1 MNRYIAE
8 LTEVI
13 ATGAMDN
20 TYKVAWARAL
30 VELCVES
37 SPRQEYHFD
46 EFATLIFKY
55 YWNQSIFFGLQQGPS
70 ANRRPEIH
78 AMALQAIDE
87 YQLTEGLQPR
97 TFIEVA
103 QNIDVPVQR
112 ISTVLAQDVCKRFV
126 RLDKQVIDTYEFDL
140 EQRTLLVKHPHLIK
154 EHADILFQLINY
166 RWAQKLEDIDGSPR
180 IAKKIKGVDREQV
193 PKRASLSK
201 FKTYL
206 DAENPE
212 KVCFLTGKP
221 IADGDIA
228 IDHVIPWS
236 YLYADNLWNLV
247 YIDRRENSSKGNRI
261 PDEATIMRLE
271 SRNKRLS
278 EALQQQGIQ
287 SKHSAE
293 LQIAIDRDYV
303 RRFWIGCKG

>member
-1 MNRYIAE
+1 
-8 LTEVI
+8 
-13 ATGAMDN
+13 MDN

-30 VELCVES
+30 AELCVEH
-37 SPRQEYHFD
+37 SPRQDYHFD
-46 EFATLIFKY
+46 EFAALVFKY

-78 AMALQAIDE
+78 AMVLQAIDE
-87 YQLTEGLQPR
+87 YQLAEGLQPR

-103 QNIDVPVQR
+103 QTIDLPVQS

-126 RLDKQVIDTYEFDL
+126 RLDKRVIDTYEFDL
-140 EQRTLLVKHPHLIK
+140 KQRTIRVKHPQLIK

-193 PKRASLSK
+193 PKRVSLAE

-212 KVCFLTGKP
+212 KVCFLTGKS
-221 IADGDIA
+221 IADGDDT

-247 YIDRRENSSKGNRI
+247 YVDRRENSSKGNRI
-261 PDEATIMRLE
+261 ADEATIMRLE
-271 SRNKRLS
+271 SRNRRLS
-278 EALQQQGIQ
+278 EALQQQG
-287 SKHSAE
+287 
-293 LQIAIDRDYV
+293 DR
-303 RRFWIGCKG
+303 FL

>member
-30 VELCVES
+30 VELCVER

-87 YQLTEGLQPR
+87 YQLAEGLQPR

-103 QNIDVPVQR
+103 
-112 ISTVLAQDVCKRFV
+112 
-126 RLDKQVIDTYEFDL
+126 
-140 EQRTLLVKHPHLIK
+140 
-154 EHADILFQLINY
+154 
-166 RWAQKLEDIDGSPR
+166 
-180 IAKKIKGVDREQV
+180 
-193 PKRASLSK
+193 
-201 FKTYL
+201 
-206 DAENPE
+206 
-212 KVCFLTGKP
+212 
-221 IADGDIA
+221 
-228 IDHVIPWS
+228 
-236 YLYADNLWNLV
+236 
-247 YIDRRENSSKGNRI
+247 
-261 PDEATIMRLE
+261 
-271 SRNKRLS
+271 
-278 EALQQQGIQ
+278 
-287 SKHSAE
+287 
-293 LQIAIDRDYV
+293 
-303 RRFWIGCKG
+303 